1 MSLKSY
7 YEKHGACFVECI
19 DVYATEKGLERV
31 FNNIHAIS
39 SETLLELL
47 KLHKKIGENEFIQN
61 IRRSGYD
68 NVVLVKKLLIVLKRT
83 GAIKEEN
90 GMIEVE

>member
-1 MSLKSY
+1 MSLKVY
-7 YEKHGACFVECI
+7 YERHGQRFVECI
-19 DVYATEKGLERV
+19 DVYATEKRIERV
-31 FNNIHAIS
+31 FDNISTIS
-39 SETLLELL
+39 SETLLDLL
-47 KLHKKIGENEFIQN
+47 KLHKKIAMDEFIQN